1 MCINTNQRPKAF
13 PVMPFGIGLPALVC
27 RGLWGKLHRKGATN
41 EVFTLHTQAPK
52 YIKVIQIYEGQHNAL
67 K

>member
-1 MCINTNQRPKAF
+1 
-13 PVMPFGIGLPALVC
+13 MPFGIGLPALVC